1 MNEILGTRYLRA
13 QDYVNAVGALSKVSP
28 SYQYRTNLVPYMNRL
43 PFVFLPTRSAVAPDY
58 KLSFARQMLQYRN
71 ESMSSDPDKAGIAMV
86 MMGIGL
92 RSSFSFCWALTQY
105 HLYTDDDWLTD
116 GNTKLALSE
125 AERLMNAG
133 RKMILDR
140 ELAARICV
148 MLCQYQLIVV
158 TPQPSRQWFWFRTRN

>member
-1 MNEILGTRYLRA
+1 
-13 QDYVNAVGALSKVSP
+13 
-28 SYQYRTNLVPYMNRL
+28 
-43 PFVFLPTRSAVAPDY
+43 
-58 KLSFARQMLQYRN
+58 
-71 ESMSSDPDKAGIAMV
+71 MV

-92 RSSFSFCWALTQY
+92 RSSFGFCCALTQY

-116 GNTKLALSE
+116 GNRKLALSE

-140 ELAARICV
+140 ELSARICV

-158 TPQPSRQWFWFRTRN
+158 TPQPSRQSSWFQKRN

>member
-1 MNEILGTRYLRA
+1 
-13 QDYVNAVGALSKVSP
+13 
-28 SYQYRTNLVPYMNRL
+28 
-43 PFVFLPTRSAVAPDY
+43 
-58 KLSFARQMLQYRN
+58 
-71 ESMSSDPDKAGIAMV
+71 MSSDPDKAGIAMI

-92 RSSFSFCWALTQY
+92 RSSFGFCWALTQY

-116 GNTKLALSE
+116 GNMKLALSE

-140 ELAARICV
+140 ELAARTCV

-158 TPQPSRQWFWFRTRN
+158 TPLPSRQWFWFRTRN

>member
-1 MNEILGTRYLRA
+1 MLFIVPAMHSLGE
-13 QDYVNAVGALSKVSP
+13 
-28 SYQYRTNLVPYMNRL
+28 
-43 PFVFLPTRSAVAPDY
+43 
-58 KLSFARQMLQYRN
+58 FA
-71 ESMSSDPDKAGIAMV
+71 DIDAI
-86 MMGIGL
+86 
-92 RSSFSFCWALTQY
+92 Y

-158 TPQPSRQWFWFRTRN
+158 TPLPSRQSSWSQKRN

>member
-1 MNEILGTRYLRA
+1 
-13 QDYVNAVGALSKVSP
+13 
-28 SYQYRTNLVPYMNRL
+28 
-43 PFVFLPTRSAVAPDY
+43 
-58 KLSFARQMLQYRN
+58 
-71 ESMSSDPDKAGIAMV
+71 MSSDPDKAGIAMV

-92 RSSFSFCWALTQY
+92 RSSFGFCWALTQY

-148 MLCQYQLIVV
+148 MLCQWKHAV
-158 TPQPSRQWFWFRTRN
+158 THYPETRTADMVRIQCDTYRDY